1 MARIPGAWPIPPSGA
16 AQRGPAWYEPDV
28 GASNHVPPTARAWR
42 AFYARE
48 RDELGEPGLI
58 ARLDRA
64 PTITVPAGGALI
76 FPHTRLRHSGHL
88 VGAVANAVVD
98 SGCDRVLAL
107 GVLHGAREADA
118 GAVARARAGDPAA
131 RQALRG
137 VHGPGVDGDG
147 GHWDEEFSLDG
158 FRALVG
164 LAARRA
170 GRPPPELIARFPFL
184 VGDDPSSLPGV
195 DELRA
200 VVDAGAVVVA
210 TTDPVHYGVGYGRPD
225 ADLARDDARAVA
237 FARSSVER
245 ALELLS
251 TGDYT
256 GFGAHA
262 VAARSDFRDV
272 GPVLATLL
280 GPPLAAVL
288 RDLVLVGYADVLEAA
303 EPTWVA
309 GALSA
314 LLPAG

>member
-1 MARIPGAWPIPPSGA
+1 M
-16 AQRGPAWYEPDV
+16 

-48 RDELGEPGLI
+48 REELGEAGLL

-64 PTITVPAGGALI
+64 PIVAVPTRGALI
-76 FPHTRLRHSGHL
+76 FPHTRLRDSGHL
-88 VGAVANAVVD
+88 VAAVANAVVA
-98 SGCDRVLAL
+98 SGCERVLAL
-107 GVLHGAREADA
+107 GVLHGARERDA
-118 GAVARARAGDPAA
+118 GAVARARAGDPVA

-158 FRALVG
+158 FRALVN

-170 GRPPPELIARFPFL
+170 GRRPPQLIERYPFL
-184 VGDDPSSLPGV
+184 VGDDPGSLPGV

-210 TTDPVHYGVGYGRPD
+210 TTDPVHYGVGYGMPD
-225 ADLARDDARAVA
+225 ADLARDDPRAVT

-245 ALELLS
+245 ALELLVA
-251 TGDYT
+251 GDYT
-256 GFGAHA
+256 GFAAHA
-262 VAARSDFRDV
+262 AAARSDFRDV
-272 GPVLATLL
+272 GPVLAALL
-280 GPPLAAVL
+280 DPPLAAVL
-288 RDLVLVGYADVLEAA
+288 HDLVLVGYADVFGVA

-309 GALSA
+309 GALSTLRTA
-314 LLPAG
+314 PSR

>member
-1 MARIPGAWPIPPSGA
+1 MAS
-16 AQRGPAWYEPDV
+16 
-28 GASNHVPPTARAWR
+28 HVPPTARAWR

-48 RDELGEPGLI
+48 RDELGEAGLSE
-58 ARLDRA
+58 RLDRA
-64 PTITVPAGGALI
+64 PVVPVPAGGALI

-88 VGAVANAVVD
+88 VGAVARAVVE

-118 GAVARARAGDPAA
+118 DAVARARAGDPDA
-131 RQALRG
+131 RRALRR
-137 VHGPGVDGDG
+137 VHGAGLPGDG

-170 GRPPPELIARFPFL
+170 GRRPPALIERFPFL
-184 VGDDPSSLPGV
+184 VGDDPGSLPGV

-200 VVDAGAVVVA
+200 LVDAGAVVVA
-210 TTDPVHYGVGYGRPD
+210 TTDPVHYGVGYGLPD
-225 ADLARDDARAVA
+225 ADLARDDARSVA

-251 TGDYT
+251 AGDYT
-256 GFGAHA
+256 GFAAHA
-262 VAARSDFRDV
+262 AAVRSDFRDV

-288 RDLVLVGYADVLEAA
+288 HDLVLVGYADVFGVA

-309 GALSA
+309 GALAA
-314 LLPAG
+314 LSPAAR